1 LKRRVAVLGAT
12 GLVGQRLVSM
22 LSRHPWFELVFV
34 ASSERAAGRRY
45 GEHVK
50 WIIEDPMPQRVA
62 EMRLENPDADSLS
75 RERVDVVFTALAA
88 EVAEKLEP
96 ELAKRGFAVISNSG
110 GMRLEP
116 DIPLLVPEVNADHVD
131 AIEFQRKHR
140 GWSGFIVKAP
150 NCTAA
155 ILTLSLKPLVDEYG
169 VRRVL
174 VSTMQAISGAGLT
187 GLPSMFIQDNLI
199 PYIEGEEESMERETL
214 KMLGALSEGVIK
226 PSSDISISA
235 SCHRVPVLEGHT
247 MTVFAELARKPGSIE
262 EVVKV
267 LEEFSGNKI
276 KGLGLPSAP
285 SRPIVVRRE
294 ADRPQP
300 RLDRWESG
308 GMSIVVGRVREDHVI
323 GGVKYIA
330 VGHNTVRGTAGN
342 SVLIAELLAVR
353 GYI

>member
-1 LKRRVAVLGAT
+1 LKRRIAVLGAT

-34 ASSERAAGRRY
+34 ASSERAAGKKY

-50 WIIEDPMPQRVA
+50 WVIEEPMPQHVA

-75 RERVDVVFTALAA
+75 RERVDIVFAALAP

-96 ELAKRGFAVISNSG
+96 ELAKRGFAVVSNSG
-110 GMRLEP
+110 SMRLEL
-116 DIPLLVPEVNADHVD
+116 DIPLLVPEVNVDHVD
-131 AIEFQRKHR
+131 AIEFQRKRR

-150 NCTAA
+150 NCTAT
-155 ILTLSLKPLVDEYG
+155 ILTLSLKPLIDEYG

-199 PYIEGEEESMERETL
+199 PYIEGEEESVERETL
-214 KMLGALSEGVIK
+214 KMLGTLSEGVIK
-226 PSSDISISA
+226 PSSSISISA

-247 MTVFAELARKPGSIE
+247 MAVFAELVRKPGSIE

-267 LEEFSGNKI
+267 LEEFRGNKI

-285 SRPIVVRRE
+285 SRPVVVRGE

-300 RLDRWESG
+300 RLDRWEGS
-308 GMSIVVGRVREDHVI
+308 GMSVVVGRVREDNVI

-342 SVLIAELLAVR
+342 AILIAELLAVR